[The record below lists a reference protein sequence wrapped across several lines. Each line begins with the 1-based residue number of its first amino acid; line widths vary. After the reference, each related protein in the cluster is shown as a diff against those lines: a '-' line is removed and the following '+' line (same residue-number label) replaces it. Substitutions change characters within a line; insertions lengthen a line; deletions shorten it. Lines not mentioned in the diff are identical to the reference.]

1 MRNYYLYD
9 FSIGTLRIVASE
21 DAITEI
27 SFVSGEKN
35 YDKAEETNKETNLI
49 KKAGEELKEY
59 FEGTRRSF
67 DLPLDSQGTPF
78 QKRVWEA
85 LLDIPYGETR
95 SYRQIAEAVG
105 SPKGFRAVGLANNKN
120 PIIIVVPCHRVIG
133 ANGSLVGY
141 GAGLEVKDQ
150 LLRLEHTYL
159 TRQQE
164 LL

>member
-1 MRNYYLYD
+1 MRSYYLYD
-9 FSIGTLRIVASE
+9 FSIGTLRIATLE
-21 DAITEI
+21 DAIVEI
-27 SFVSGEKN
+27 SIVSGR
-35 YDKAEETNKETNLI
+35 KAHSEGEEKETILVQEAY
-49 KKAGEELKEY
+49 KELKEY

-67 DLPLDSQGTPF
+67 DLPLAPQGTMF
-78 QKRVWEA
+78 QKRVWKA

-95 SYRQIAEAVG
+95 SYKQIAEVVG

-133 ANGSLVGY
+133 ADGSLVGY
-141 GAGLEVKDQ
+141 GGGLEVKDQ

-159 TRQQE
+159 TGQQE

>member
-1 MRNYYLYD
+1 MRSYYLYD
-9 FSIGTLRIVASE
+9 FSIGTLRIATLE
-21 DAITEI
+21 DAIVEI
-27 SFVSGEKN
+27 SIVPEERPIAKEKKGN
-35 YDKAEETNKETNLI
+35 NSRTRSLQRAERI
-49 KKAGEELKEY
+49 

-67 DLPLDSQGTPF
+67 DLPLAPQGTMF
-78 QKRVWEA
+78 QKRVWKA

-95 SYRQIAEAVG
+95 SYKQIAEVVG

-133 ANGSLVGY
+133 ADGSLVGY
-141 GAGLEVKDQ
+141 GGGLEVKDQ

-159 TRQQE
+159 TGQQE

>member
-35 YDKAEETNKETNLI
+35 HDKAEETNKKTNLI

-67 DLPLDSQGTPF
+67 DLPLGPQGTPF